1 MARNSFRRPAPD
13 AFDREYL
20 QTMESLMAADA
31 RSNPRQDEILGL
43 SGYRARVLYPKFED
57 GGGVNSGSLSAADG
71 RARVRGSLFTRD
83 INFLSNRRGG
93 KKRVHANPAV
103 TPGGIIREAKKYGL
117 VAAVSP
123 HDYEGT
129 VDFFVEVD
137 EYGLGNGYH
146 GSIKIDGD
154 TLKFFGWDDVENGT
168 VRVLKPKGVASAA
181 ASMASALKAGYHDFR
196 ATVNEFAKGV
206 LEVVSVKGMKGGA
219 KSNPHRDELL
229 AIAGYDARVL
239 WPKYSATGGVNSGNA
254 SYIPRSVGGSLFDR
268 DINLISNPRPGG
280 SAGGRRVGGPA
291 GRQKFEGTTKTGK
304 RREVS
309 VAQVLAMPGMFDED
323 THGMAL
329 MLYERGVLENGRGG
343 RGKNR
348 HNPSKDQKAQALAQQ
363 VVQHWPKV
371 SPYAE
376 QQLFFMLHPDMI
388 TGGDRIEHVIA
399 SFLANADF
407 WLGDK
412 AREIKAELN
421 KLL

>member
-31 RSNPRQDEILGL
+31 RANPRQDEILGL

-83 INFLSNRRGG
+83 INFLSNRRSG
-93 KKRVHANPAV
+93 KKPAHANPAV
-103 TPGGIIREAKKYGL
+103 TPGGIIREAKKYDM

-129 VDFFVEVD
+129 VDFFDELD

-181 ASMASALKAGYHDFR
+181 ASMASALKAGYDNFR
-196 ATVNEFAKGV
+196 ETVNEFAKGV
-206 LEVVSVKGMKGGA
+206 FEVVSVKGMRGTA
-219 KSNPHRDELL
+219 KSNPRRDELL

-268 DINLISNPRPGG
+268 DINLLSNTGVKA
-280 SAGGRRVGGPA
+280 SAHSAQTFVATTRKG
-291 GRQKFEGTTKTGK
+291 QKKNVTVY
-304 RREVS
+304 R
-309 VAQVLAMPGMFDED
+309 VLAMPQFYSSESVREARRLLAESQHNEAREE
-323 THGMAL
+323 TL
-329 MLYERGVLENGRGG
+329 RGYANP
-343 RGKNR
+343 KHR
-348 HNPSKDQKAQALAQQ
+348 HNPLTKTQQVKALALQ
-363 VVQHWPKV
+363 VIYNWKNV
-371 SPYAE
+371 SPHAE
-376 QQLFFMLHPDMI
+376 QQLQFMLHPEMI

-399 SFLANADF
+399 SFLANATG
-407 WLGDK
+407 WRGDK
-412 AREIKAELN
+412 AREIKAELK